1 MATGRTFRE
10 VTGYVSLGD
19 SGGNCEEIISHSA
32 DNQRSLRPGKKEREQ
47 KEKKERRG
55 GQNPETVS

>member
-32 DNQRSLRPGKKEREQ
+32 DNQGSLRPGKKRES
-47 KEKKERRG
+47 KGKKRG
-55 GQNPETVS
+55 GTKS